1 MGVVYEIDAF
11 SILVL
16 SSKERY
22 SSFLI
27 KVFVFQK
34 TCFKVTALKTFK
46 ISTDCHS
53 KTWRSHKRGDYLEIP
68 SIVF

>member
-1 MGVVYEIDAF
+1 MAVVYENDAF

-46 ISTDCHS
+46 IFP
-53 KTWRSHKRGDYLEIP
+53 L
-68 SIVF
+68 IVIAKHGGLTNGGTI